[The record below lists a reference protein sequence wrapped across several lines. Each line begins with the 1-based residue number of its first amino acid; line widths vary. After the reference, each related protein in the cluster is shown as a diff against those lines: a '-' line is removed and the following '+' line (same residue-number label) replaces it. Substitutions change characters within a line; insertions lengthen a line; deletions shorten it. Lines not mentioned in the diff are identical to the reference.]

1 MNPLA
6 TISEG
11 VGYGPLSTITQ
22 GFLSPLSGAPGIQ
35 ISNYAVLPDSA
46 LLKVA
51 ATAAQYRAIPAPA
64 LLLVDGE
71 PALLTVLGQ
80 SSDSAIKP
88 AAALFALIPWS
99 AE

>member
-1 MNPLA
+1 MIGFVGIRPATLGFIGFSPDLGTAAAIAPLA
-6 TISEG
+6 
-11 VGYGPLSTITQ
+11 
-22 GFLSPLSGAPGIQ
+22 
-35 ISNYAVLPDSA
+35 NYAVIPDSA

-80 SSDSAIKP
+80 SSDSAISP